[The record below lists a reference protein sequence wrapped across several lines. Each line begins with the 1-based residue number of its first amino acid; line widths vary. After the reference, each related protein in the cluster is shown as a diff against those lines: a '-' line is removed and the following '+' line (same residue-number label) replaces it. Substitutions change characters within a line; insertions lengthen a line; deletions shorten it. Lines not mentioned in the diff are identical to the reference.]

1 MAVRLI
7 LKGGLVVRMVLL
19 LMSEG
24 TKWWAVRS
32 KLQVSI
38 WASSMALQA
47 EVSAASNQPQA
58 KELCTG
64 LERSFFTRQSIGQLA
79 STATIETPL
88 TTGSFIPDTA

>member
-1 MAVRLI
+1 M
-7 LKGGLVVRMVLL
+7 RMVLL

-64 LERSFFTRQSIGQLA
+64 LEISFFFHQAVKEGRL
-79 STATIETPL
+79 L
-88 TTGSFIPDTA
+88 H

>member
-1 MAVRLI
+1 M
-7 LKGGLVVRMVLL
+7 RMVLL

-32 KLQVSI
+32 KLQVGI
-38 WASSMALQA
+38 WASSMAVQA

-64 LERSFFTRQSIGQLA
+64 LEISFFTRQSRRGDCCTRPIGFHCHHRN
-79 STATIETPL
+79 STHNR
-88 TTGSFIPDTA
+88 